1 MQQPMKKLLF
11 SLFLLCPALWVSAQ
25 FPANFDTQD
34 FSFTPF
40 WQGDTSL
47 FAIDNGLLQLAD
59 NNPASRNDT
68 YLSVLAPTQSSTS
81 TTWTL
86 RVQLDFSPSSSNYAR
101 FYLAASTPD
110 LTGSLTGYFVRIG
123 GISGSDDALE
133 LYRQDGLDEIL
144 LASGTPG
151 AVGNGPIDVRLTVSR
166 DTSGTWS
173 LAAAYGGGSSPALE
187 ATATDTTY
195 PVGTYAGL
203 RCLYT
208 ATRSTA
214 FRFDDLDIQPLTVDT
229 IPPRLSRITVQDS
242 QQILAEFDE
251 PVALSTLT
259 LQTFT
264 LQPNTGIAD
273 ITPVSATEVVLDL
286 SAPLQNAST
295 YTLEARGVSD
305 LAGNRQS
312 VTDFS
317 FEYLVGAMP
326 RSGQL
331 LITEF
336 FANPS
341 TDLINLPRA
350 EFIELYNNSDDYLDL
365 STVRLAS
372 GGTPILL
379 PEFILTP
386 GAYLVLADTEAAP
399 ALADFGPTLDVPSL
413 PTLSNGGDVILL
425 ENTAGQT
432 LQELVY
438 TTDWLTGQAAAGLAT
453 LERIALELPVDC
465 PGNWIGSPAA
475 QGGTP
480 GQENATGPSDL
491 ETTPPTLFSVRPL
504 STFEIAVRFSEPV
517 DAAQA
522 TDPTRYRLTGNLA
535 IASIVPAQ
543 EEFILILDE
552 DLQAGTVYSLTVS
565 GLSDCLGN
573 QTPAPLVTSFGLA
586 EPAQPGDL
594 LINEVLFHPQPGG
607 EDFVELYNASAKII
621 DLEGLVIRN
630 EQKTTGAIQSRIT
643 TGYLL
648 FPGAYVALTG
658 NPEDIRTRYP
668 LPDTAVLLANDLP
681 TLEADAG
688 NVTLY
693 RGTTVLDAFDYSEE
707 LHNALL
713 DNERGVSLERL
724 SPMLPTQANGNWHSA
739 AQQTGFA
746 TPGYR
751 NSQFFPQGERGTSVF
766 NLAQRTF
773 SPDGDGFEDVLLLD
787 YQTSRS
793 GYLASVRIFD
803 ATGRPVRELARNE
816 LLASE
821 GRLKWDGSRD
831 NGERAR
837 TGLYLLWIELFTP
850 EGDRQVVKEYCVLAS
865 RF

>member
-11 SLFLLCPALWVSAQ
+11 SLFLLCPTLWISAQ
-25 FPANFDTQD
+25 FPAIFETQD
-34 FSFTPF
+34 FSFAPF
-40 WQGDTSL
+40 WQGDTSR
-47 FAIDNGLLQLAD
+47 FVVDAGMLQLAD
-59 NNPASRNDT
+59 NNPGSRNDT
-68 YLSVLAPTQSSTS
+68 YLSVLAPTQSSTL

-86 RVQLDFSPSSSNYAR
+86 LVQLDFSPSSANYAR
-101 FYLAASTPD
+101 FYLTASTSD
-110 LTGSLTGYFVRIG
+110 LTGPLNGYFVRLG

-133 LYRQDGLDEIL
+133 LYRQDGLEEVL

-151 AVGNGPIDVRLTVSR
+151 AVGNGPIDVRVTVTR

-173 LAAAYGGGSSPALE
+173 LAVDYSGGTSPGVE
-187 ATATDTTY
+187 ATAIDDTY
-195 PVGTYAGL
+195 PTGNYVGL

-208 ATRSTA
+208 STRSTA
-214 FRFDDLDIQPLTVDT
+214 FRFDDLDVRPLVQDT
-229 IPPRLSRITVQDS
+229 ISPDLSRVTVQDS

-251 PVALSTLT
+251 PVAISALT
-259 LQTFT
+259 PQTFT
-264 LQPNTGIAD
+264 LVPEID
-273 ITPVSATEVVLDL
+273 IVGVTPISATEVMLDL
-286 SAPLQNAST
+286 AAPLQNAST
-295 YTLEARGVSD
+295 YTLTARGVSD
-305 LAGNRQS
+305 IAGNRQAETT
-312 VTDFS
+312 VAFD
-317 FEYLVGAMP
+317 YLVGVMP
-326 RSGQL
+326 RPGQL

-372 GGTPILL
+372 GGTPELL
-379 PEFILTP
+379 PAYILAP
-386 GAYLVLADTEAAP
+386 GAYLVLADSDDAP
-399 ALADFGPTLDVPSL
+399 ALANLGPTLSVPSL
-413 PTLSNGGDVILL
+413 PTLSNGGDAILL
-425 ENTAGQT
+425 ENTTGQI
-432 LQELVY
+432 LQQFVY

-453 LERIALELPVDC
+453 LERVALDLPVDC

-491 ETTPPTLFSVRPL
+491 ETTAPTLFSVRPL
-504 STFEIAVRFSEPV
+504 STFEIAIRFSEPV
-517 DAAQA
+517 NAAQA
-522 TDPTRYRLTGNLA
+522 TDSGRYQLSGDLT
-535 IASIVPAQ
+535 ITSIVPSE
-543 EEFILILDE
+543 EEFILILDG
-552 DLQAGTVYSLTVS
+552 DLQSGVVYQLTVS
-565 GLSDCLGN
+565 ALSDCLGN

-648 FPGAYVALTG
+648 FPGAYVALVD
-658 NPEDIRTRYP
+658 NPEDIRNRYP

-724 SPMLPTQANGNWHSA
+724 SPMLPTQASGNWHSA